1 MFLSL
6 EMQQSQQSRPATG
19 GGQQLTQMLQMGEQG
34 PPTGLPDGWQ
44 ACIDQ
49 AGNTYYQNRITQQ
62 TQLEHPARSAM
73 HNGVQSKRL
82 EQAKSVLRLHGHE
95 WMLCVL
101 HDHEW
106 TMCVLHDYEC
116 RLLTGATWSAL
127 EASTGVFKQLQ
138 KAGAA
143 IECGED
149 QNERV

>member
-1 MFLSL
+1 
-6 EMQQSQQSRPATG
+6 
-19 GGQQLTQMLQMGEQG
+19 
-34 PPTGLPDGWQ
+34 
-44 ACIDQ
+44 
-49 AGNTYYQNRITQQ
+49 
-62 TQLEHPARSAM
+62 M

-106 TMCVLHDYEC
+106 TICVLHDSEC